1 MSALGVFIIHVVL
14 LDSQSSSEGY
24 VECLALQYPRPWR
37 NTVCEP
43 DVSSN
48 HRVVPNG
55 DASKD
60 GGIGIYG
67 DMITYNWVS
76 RHIDR
81 PSVVIDLKVFG
92 T

>member
-1 MSALGVFIIHVVL
+1 
-14 LDSQSSSEGY
+14 
-24 VECLALQYPRPWR
+24 
-37 NTVCEP
+37 VCEP

-55 DASKD
+55 DASED